1 MLNMNG
7 EVVGV
12 VRAMLGFRHSDSDE
26 TVLIENASSALK
38 VQYVRDALKHLP
50 EGELVLPTL
59 PSSKADI
66 ETLASRLN
74 DSLLIVITR

>member
-1 MLNMNG
+1 MNG

-12 VRAMLGFRHSDSDE
+12 VRAMLGFRHSDSGE

-38 VQYVRDALKHLP
+38 VEYVRNTLKHLP
-50 EGELVLPTL
+50 DRELVLPTL

-66 ETLASRLN
+66 DTLASRLN
-74 DSLLIVITR
+74 DSLLVVITR